1 MKQFSSVM
9 MTMNR
14 DLQATL
20 ILFSYWYI
28 CIHVDLQLGIHNFTM
43 MCNYIKNFDM
53 SESSVNLKHIILQ
66 LIIQRYENIWII
78 TTIHV
83 QSTLN
88 L

>member
-20 ILFSYWYI
+20 ILFSYWYMYMYS
-28 CIHVDLQLGIHNFTM
+28 VDLQLGIHNFTM

-53 SESSVNLKHIILQ
+53 SESSVNLKQIILQ

-78 TTIHV
+78 
-83 QSTLN
+83 STMYMYVN